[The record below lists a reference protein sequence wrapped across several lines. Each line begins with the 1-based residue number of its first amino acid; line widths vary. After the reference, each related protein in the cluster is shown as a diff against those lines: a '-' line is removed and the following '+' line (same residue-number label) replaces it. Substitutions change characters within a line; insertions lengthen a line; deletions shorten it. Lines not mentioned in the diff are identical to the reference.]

1 MSNLH
6 QLHTTKAQSEAL
18 YQRASGLESTSRT
31 LALHLY
37 EASYNAN
44 PENIT
49 PLVAM
54 GRLAWE
60 NRSYDEAERLLTLA
74 LSIKPDDCPVHFM
87 LGHVYYSRAMYNEA
101 QLCFSEALNHNRAHA
116 ESMFQLAMTYEK
128 LDEYHQALF
137 WWENYLRNAPE
148 DDDWRWVAENS
159 VEVLSIWR

>member
-18 YQRASGLESTSRT
+18 YWRASALESTNRM

-44 PENIT
+44 SANIT

-60 NRSYDEAERLLTLA
+60 NQSYNEAERLLTLA
-74 LSIKPDDCPVHFM
+74 LSIKSDDCPTHFM
-87 LGHVYYSRAMYNEA
+87 LGHVYYSQGQYETAA
-101 QLCFSEALNHNRAHA
+101 LCFNTALQHNRKHA
-116 ESMFQLAMTYEK
+116 ESMFQLAMTLEK
-128 LDEYHQALF
+128 LDMYHQALF

-148 DDDWRWVAENS
+148 DDDWRWVAEHS
-159 VEVLSIWR
+159 VEVLSVWR